1 MPEPQPVLDAS
12 ETIQF
17 NKARRLCHLP
27 HDGTKPIKMLHVSLL
42 PQAIDMP
49 HGRQETNTLLF
60 SGPVTKAGWDV
71 SPRFVCYSP
80 KIMPRFE
87 HRASPVGQQRSQPH
101 GLVNA
106 LDGDDSIGEINEPN
120 EGPCFG
126 SRIFPSIGLPTAD
139 GARVLKII

>member
-17 NKARRLCHLP
+17 NEARRLCHLP

-71 SPRFVCYSP
+71 SPRFVV
-80 KIMPRFE
+80 IRPRSC
-87 HRASPVGQQRSQPH
+87 H
-101 GLVNA
+101 A
-106 LDGDDSIGEINEPN
+106 LSIGHRPWA
-120 EGPCFG
+120 
-126 SRIFPSIGLPTAD
+126 SSAASHTA
-139 GARVLKII
+139 